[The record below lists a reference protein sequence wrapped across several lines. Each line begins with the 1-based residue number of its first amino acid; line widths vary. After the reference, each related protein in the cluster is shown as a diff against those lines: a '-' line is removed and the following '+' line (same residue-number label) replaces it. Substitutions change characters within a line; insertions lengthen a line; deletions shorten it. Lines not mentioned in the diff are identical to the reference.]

1 MLPFSHIFHHFSKS
15 LYFALD
21 RMWNKENPHHGV
33 CMGLAVVTRTES
45 ECECRYTGIY
55 VGLAPLFIDLH
66 RVGSRI
72 TKISKNLL
80 SFSNQNVVTYL

>member
-1 MLPFSHIFHHFSKS
+1 MFTNVFLYHFSEA
-15 LYFALD
+15 LYFTLD
-21 RMWNKENPHHGV
+21 IMRYKVNPHHGV

-66 RVGSRI
+66 RVGSRN

-80 SFSNQNVVTYL
+80 SFSNQHVVTYL